1 MPWGGPSP
9 PPPPSRPPPL
19 APASLPPDA
28 AAPTPTTLRAAET
41 AKQFIE
47 GLYAAQRRSV
57 ADRAGR

>member
-1 MPWGGPSP
+1 MLWGGGSRPSP
-9 PPPPSRPPPL
+9 S
-19 APASLPPDA
+19 APAPPADLT
-28 AAPTPTTLRAAET
+28 PTPATLRAAET

>member
-1 MPWGGPSP
+1 MPWGGPP
-9 PPPPSRPPPL
+9 ARPPPL
-19 APASLPPDA
+19 SVAPPADS
-28 AAPTPTTLRAAET
+28 AAPTPATLRAAET

>member
-1 MPWGGPSP
+1 MAWGGGVASPSSGAPSSSP
-9 PPPPSRPPPL
+9 PDL
-19 APASLPPDA
+19 V
-28 AAPTPTTLRAAET
+28 PTPATLRAAET